1 MVKKICITIFS
12 IAVMITGAFAFHKL
26 NYWEKSVSIFNN
38 KTFDR
43 HYEGRGRGSDRGR
56 AEFERRG
63 GSREDRN
70 TGELEGRRGRGQNGE
85 FRDRYE
91 GRDRGGHGRG
101 DFRRGKKI
109 RLVNVLWFLAV
120 FASFTAVTIYVDK
133 AHIKF
138 LKRKSS
144 RRWRQNTRQEANIN

>member
-12 IAVMITGAFAFHKL
+12 IAVMITGTFAFHKL

-43 HYEGRGRGSDRGR
+43 HYEGRGRRGDRGT

-70 TGELEGRRGRGQNGE
+70 TGEFEGRRGRGQNGE

-91 GRDRGGHGRG
+91 GRDRYDGRDRGGHGRG
-101 DFRRGKKI
+101 DFRRGKKV
-109 RLVNVLWFLAV
+109 RLGSVLWFLAV

-144 RRWRQNTRQEANIN
+144 GRWGQYTR